1 MTSSGGQRLTQKD
14 RQRGHTLLSTNLW
27 LYISISL
34 SSTDLVQALALTC
47 LTSGHQH
54 AIMKIPHIW
63 FGGISRGWPVISSV
77 VNSSDVGVTLLNG
90 YMDVIHPTSD
100 LSRNQMLVLWYL
112 FTSLSIGLTN
122 PLLSDRF
129 TARGNGKA
137 SFIVLRSLFI
147 PHSIWSLITRNALVK
162 DSSYLQRTAHSSG
175 LIAGTGGRGGM
186 SDGYGVRRR
195 DSIGT
200 SQLRL
205 KQRGHSLKEAYLLT
219 SRSSTSACLFN
230 WD

>member
-1 MTSSGGQRLTQKD
+1 MTLYGGQRLTQKD
-14 RQRGHTLLSTNLW
+14 WQGGHTLLSTHLW
-27 LYISISL
+27 LYISVSL

-54 AIMKIPHIW
+54 AIVKDTTHLVW
-63 FGGISRGWPVISSV
+63 RNKQV
-77 VNSSDVGVTLLNG
+77 VTPYFVTILNG

-122 PLLSDRF
+122 ALLSDRF
-129 TARGNGKA
+129 TARGNSKA
-137 SFIVLRSLFI
+137 SFIVPSSLFI
-147 PHSIWSLITRNALVK
+147 PHSIWSLITRDASVK

-219 SRSSTSACLFN
+219 SRSSTLACLFN